1 MNKKLYLNLTN
12 ANPQYRDMPLAI
24 RRDLVITVH
33 ANLTARDNGTVEMV
47 TYIFAPP
54 HGSWEV
60 LETYEEVMNQLEK

>member
-1 MNKKLYLNLTN
+1 MNKNLYLNLTN

-33 ANLTARDNGTVEMV
+33 ANLTARDNGIVEMV